1 MLTRPGRKD
10 PVLSTEGR
18 ASMLTSP
25 GSPFKQ
31 IRDVLAAT
39 LHPAAS
45 DYKLAV
51 TVLVTGNAGVGKQ
64 TTVRWASKDLGLH
77 VMEVRIFIGS
87 TDPMPYSYTR
97 STASTSSMIQ
107 R

>member
-1 MLTRPGRKD
+1 ML
-10 PVLSTEGR
+10 
-18 ASMLTSP
+18 ASSD
-25 GSPFKQ
+25 SPFTQ
-31 IRDVLAAT
+31 IRDILAAT

-51 TVLVTGNAGVGKQ
+51 TVLVTGNAGVGKR
-64 TTVRWASKDLGLH
+64 TMVRWASKDLGLH
-77 VMEVRIFIGS
+77 VMEVRSFIVF

-97 STASTSSMIQ
+97 STASTSWMIQ